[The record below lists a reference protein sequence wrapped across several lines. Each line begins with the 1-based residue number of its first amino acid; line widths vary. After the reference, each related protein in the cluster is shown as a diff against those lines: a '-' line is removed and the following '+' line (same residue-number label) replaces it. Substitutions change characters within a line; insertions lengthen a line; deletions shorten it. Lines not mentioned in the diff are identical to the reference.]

1 MKIIA
6 LKSKRIFRKK
16 IALMGF
22 ARNERIPPFDKKP
35 VGISVAYSGVRMKI
49 TPGIA
54 NPSRTRMPMRVGNQ
68 VFD

>member
-1 MKIIA
+1 MKIIT
-6 LKSKRIFRKK
+6 LKSKCFSGKK

-35 VGISVAYSGVRMKI
+35 AGISVAYSGVRMEI
-49 TPGIA
+49 TPRIA
-54 NPSRTRMPMRVGNQ
+54 NPSRTRMPMRVSNQ